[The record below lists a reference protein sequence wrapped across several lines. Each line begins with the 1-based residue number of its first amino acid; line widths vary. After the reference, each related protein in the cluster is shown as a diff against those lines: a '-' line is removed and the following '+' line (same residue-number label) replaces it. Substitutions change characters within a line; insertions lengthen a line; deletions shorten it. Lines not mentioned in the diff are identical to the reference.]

1 MVYSY
6 LISSFELST
15 SCAQE
20 VLDRTNQTTSSV
32 RLYMFRILNE
42 CDIIILRR
50 GLVPVSAYLGPN
62 SSTQLSKIYFYF
74 ILRRVCS
81 VLVLLRRRS
90 ILEEMHFEWPNV
102 KCLAGFCFIFNTY
115 FCGVLLLS
123 VALNVSDHNY
133 PLCLNFIAI
142 LTFTYFKKVEI
153 LCEIWLKCPKFFL
166 MDTPKLKEYYTS
178 KGICVYWDKTKTKE
192 GFFGYPKGSK

>member
-1 MVYSY
+1 MWHNYFKKGAGSSLHILGAKLKYSTIKNIF
-6 LISSFELST
+6 L
-15 SCAQE
+15 
-20 VLDRTNQTTSSV
+20 
-32 RLYMFRILNE
+32 
-42 CDIIILRR
+42 
-50 GLVPVSAYLGPN
+50 
-62 SSTQLSKIYFYF
+62 FYF
-74 ILRRVCS
+74 KKGVQCAGFIAEKKHFIGNAFRVT
-81 VLVLLRRRS
+81 
-90 ILEEMHFEWPNV
+90 

-178 KGICVYWDKTKTKE
+178 KGKCVYWDKTKTKE